1 MSDNIAGLFIGAIRV
16 LFAGI
21 GLLAI
26 AVGLSALYA
35 LPVQW
40 LVNYVAGG
48 LVVLSFKKAWAL
60 SLLCQFLFKSSK

>member
-1 MSDNIAGLFIGAIRV
+1 MSNNAAGLFIGATRIV
-16 LFAGI
+16 FAGI
-21 GLLAI
+21 GLLAV

-40 LVNYVAGG
+40 LVNYVADG
-48 LVVLSFKKAWAL
+48 LIILSFKKAWAL